1 MGANSQLA
9 LCILIAASGATSTL
23 ISKMSLVLRIS
34 EPRGEVGPILVQAAS
49 QSLDCLSVTP
59 VGSWPYPGVGVK

>member
-49 QSLDCLSVTP
+49 HWTARQSPL
-59 VGSWPYPGVGVK
+59 GVAGPTLERE